1 MKHNRLFII
10 GALVVGLI
18 AGIVAGP
25 TLSTATASAQI
36 ATLQRTGV
44 AGPNGALWNSFLDQ
58 LAAAL
63 NIQRTAL
70 DSAMTTAGNSTIDAA
85 VQQGTLTQA
94 EADALKARIQS
105 GDLGAL
111 WGGGHGRG
119 RGMPAIGG
127 IHQAMV
133 DAAAAT
139 LGISSDELFTQL
151 RDGATLTEI
160 AQANGTTAEAVTNAA
175 LAAAKT
181 ALNQAVAAGTLT
193 QTQADS
199 MYTQLE
205 QKGEQLF
212 TMRGRGPGDRGRG
225 PGERGQFMD
234 PNQPKP
240 TATPSSTT

>member
-1 MKHNRLFII
+1 MKLNRLLII
-10 GALVVGLI
+10 GALIVGLV
-18 AGIVAGP
+18 AGIVVGP
-25 TLSTATASAQI
+25 ALFSATVSAQV
-36 ATLQRTGV
+36 APLQHAGV
-44 AGPNGALWNSFLDQ
+44 SAPNSSLWNAFLDQ

-70 DSAMTTAGNSTIDAA
+70 DSAMTTAGNNTIDAA

-105 GDLGAL
+105 GDLGAI

-127 IHQAMV
+127 VHQAMV

-139 LGISSDELFTQL
+139 LGITSDELFTQL
-151 RDGATLTEI
+151 RDGATLAEI
-160 AQANGTTAEAVTNAA
+160 AQANGTTEEAVTKAA

-181 ALNQAVAAGTLT
+181 ALDQAVAAGTLT
-193 QTQADS
+193 QAQADS
-199 MYTQLE
+199 MYAQLE
-205 QKGEQLF
+205 QKGGQLF

-225 PGERGQFMD
+225 PGERGQLID